1 MRPAAL
7 GDVRQHHR
15 RFASRLLNNLEEG
28 GRMTG
33 NDFVKE
39 MQKALLT
46 QQEHDDPASQA
57 SPNVKVLQ
65 TEAHKEWDALVT
77 WMEGKVAEINNGLPE
92 PLLRYSKPRE
102 EEFELANE
110 AANMSV
116 TVKGESDGNVVYR
129 GTTAS
134 GMFRAQ
140 PSEDGLSYSWERRTS
155 TSSMRFAFGSLGVNV
170 TLKEIGE
177 LIIRSVVTP

>member
-1 MRPAAL
+1 MI
-7 GDVRQHHR
+7 D
-15 RFASRLLNNLEEG
+15 
-28 GRMTG
+28 

-39 MQKALLT
+39 IQKALLT
-46 QQEHDDPASQA
+46 QQEHDDPASRA

-65 TEAHKEWDALVT
+65 TEAHKDWDALVT

-92 PLLRYSKPRE
+92 PLLLYSKPRE
-102 EEFELANE
+102 QEFEIVNE

-116 TVKGESDGNVVYR
+116 TVKREPNGNVVYR
-129 GTTAS
+129 GTSAS

-140 PSEDGLSYSWERRTS
+140 LTGDELSYSWERSMS
-155 TSSMRFAFGSLGVNV
+155 TPSMRFAFGSVGVNV
-170 TLKEIGE
+170 TLTEIGE

>member
-1 MRPAAL
+1 MI
-7 GDVRQHHR
+7 
-15 RFASRLLNNLEEG
+15 
-28 GRMTG
+28 G

-46 QQEHDDPASQA
+46 QQEHDDPASRA

-65 TEAHKEWDALVT
+65 TEAHKDWDALVAS
-77 WMEGKVAEINNGLPE
+77 MEGKVAEINNGLPE

-102 EEFELANE
+102 EEFEIANE

-116 TVKGESDGNVVYR
+116 TVKREANGNVVYS
-129 GTTAS
+129 GTAAS

-140 PSEDGLSYSWERRTS
+140 PTGDKLSYSWERTMS
-155 TSSMRFAFGSLGVNV
+155 TPSMRFAFGSVGVNV
-170 TLKEIGE
+170 TLNEIGE